1 MAKFE
6 KEIKI
11 LDINVENI
19 KEKLEKIGAEN
30 KGKKEQKYMFMIIT
44 LKMVQMK

>member
-11 LDINVENI
+11 LEINVDKI

-30 KGKKEQKYMFMIIT
+30 KGEKKQKIYVLSLIHI
-44 LKMVQMK
+44 